1 MNLHFFP
8 SKKQSIKA
16 PKLHYLSPSVLFLYS
31 QSKLLITNLFFPGIS
46 VTEKGMAWTGEV
58 NVLYIAKC
66 YLPL

>member
-1 MNLHFFP
+1 MLFFSRNLLTFNIFSIMNLHFFP

-46 VTEKGMAWTGEV
+46 VTEKGMA
-58 NVLYIAKC
+58 
-66 YLPL
+66 

>member
-46 VTEKGMAWTGEV
+46 VTEKGMA
-58 NVLYIAKC
+58 
-66 YLPL
+66 